1 MTAPVG
7 TLETVEVAARETVL
21 YPGPADLL
29 YRVRRGLVRL
39 YSLDEAGTGMTLRYV
54 KPGGFFGEEALL
66 DRRRRY
72 FAEAA
77 TPSLLE
83 RIAPSEVGGDAARAL
98 TRHLAAVVGDLYGA
112 VQRSAGRPLRV
123 RIAAEL
129 LELSDS
135 ALAERDE
142 RGVATVRITHDEI
155 ATSVGSVRE
164 TVTKT
169 VGELVRSG
177 AIEAGYGR
185 LRLIDPSTLRAIA
198 LS

>member
-1 MTAPVG
+1 MNATATAPDV
-7 TLETVEVAARETVL
+7 LEVAARETVL
-21 YPGPADLL
+21 YPGPADRL
-29 YRVRRGLVRL
+29 YRVERGLVRL
-39 YSLDEAGTGMTLRYV
+39 YSLDERGAGMTLRYV
-54 KPGGFFGEEALL
+54 KPGGFFGEEALQ
-66 DRRRRY
+66 RRPRGY

-77 TPSLLE
+77 APTAIE
-83 RIAPSEVGGDAARAL
+83 RLSPTAIDPASERAL
-98 TRHLAAVVGDLYGA
+98 TRHLASVVGDLYA
-112 VQRSAGRPLRV
+112 SVLRSAGRPLRV

-177 AIEAGYGR
+177 AIVAGYGR
-185 LRLIDPSTLRAIA
+185 LRLVDPTTLLRIA
-198 LS
+198 QD